1 MVKVKMGEQTMSG
14 MQVNRW
20 LPRDERKLLAYYF
33 KKLERPNDSETFR
46 NPMELMKVLGC
57 QAETVEEVQNSPF
70 IWRVWDANDKLKK
83 RDLANIERDETGM
96 DVTVSLTLEGWD
108 LGEKYNGWLVK
119 SGLWFEEYR
128 NHWIW
133 LIVGFL
139 GGILGALVIKWLEGN
154 GTQ

>member
-1 MVKVKMGEQTMSG
+1 MSG